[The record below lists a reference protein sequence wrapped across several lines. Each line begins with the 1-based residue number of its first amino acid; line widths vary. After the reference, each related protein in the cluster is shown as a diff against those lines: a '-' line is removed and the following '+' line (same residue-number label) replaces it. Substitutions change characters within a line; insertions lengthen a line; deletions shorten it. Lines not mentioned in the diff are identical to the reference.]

1 MAWGVL
7 EGVAVGPPLGVR
19 PEVVVMAFGEG
30 MDGVDTSDRKKMLRS
45 LAWMVVR
52 QLKRQGCTRREM
64 VSFANELLS
73 FMTDE
78 LKTEPGPS
86 RSVDKS

>member
-1 MAWGVL
+1 
-7 EGVAVGPPLGVR
+7 
-19 PEVVVMAFGEG
+19 MAFGEG
-30 MDGVDTSDRKKMLRS
+30 MDGVETTDRKKMLRS

-52 QLKRQGCTRREM
+52 QLKRQGCSRREM

-78 LKTEPGPS
+78 LKGEPGVG
-86 RSVDKS
+86 RAADKV